1 MKKTEIKKQI
11 NAYSVIFN
19 YIEELYACYAE
30 ENDLSY
36 NEYLVLEAIY
46 YAEGISLQK
55 CICAQTRLPKQNVNV
70 AVRKFWELGYV
81 DLREIPRDRRNKEIC
96 LTESGREYADRYF
109 KKLEQIENFVAE
121 GISDGQGGE
130 LLKYAQTIKKRYEKA
145 FSEYASAER
154 TDIRK

>member
-19 YIEELYACYAE
+19 YIEELYTCYAE

-109 KKLEQIENFVAE
+109 KKLEHRFI
-121 GISDGQGGE
+121 
-130 LLKYAQTIKKRYEKA
+130 T
-145 FSEYASAER
+145 
-154 TDIRK
+154 